1 MIRLGSRK
9 LNSGNSN
16 ATMGSEIA
24 VMGHLRGILGGRSL
38 RAIEVVKQLGQRS
51 GVVSG
56 IRSPE
61 RKLAVSPLTSG
72 PASALPMNGFL
83 PFLSVLSPQLT

>member
-1 MIRLGSRK
+1 MIRLSSRK

-16 ATMGSEIA
+16 AIMGSEIA
-24 VMGHLRGILGGRSL
+24 VMGHLRGIPDGRSS
-38 RAIEVVKQLGQRS
+38 RAIELVKTLGERS

-56 IRSPE
+56 IRSPQ

-72 PASALPMNGFL
+72 TASALPMNGFL
-83 PFLSVLSPQLT
+83 PFLSVLRPQLT